1 MRCQAVARREK
12 ERRRPNLCLPRL
24 RQEVLRREWNLPR
37 IVEVDD
43 ADDREN
49 DNADYAG
56 LPELDGFLDT
66 RNRSEN
72 RSVLVVS
79 FSIFFNG
86 LFFGYWRLRI
96 LISMA
101 VFVFLVT

>member
-1 MRCQAVARREK
+1 MRRQAMERREK
-12 ERRRPNLCLPRL
+12 ERRRSNLCLPGV
-24 RQEVLRREWNLPR
+24 RQKVLRREWNLPR

-72 RSVLVVS
+72 CSVLAG
-79 FSIFFNG
+79 IF
-86 LFFGYWRLRI
+86 L
-96 LISMA
+96 
-101 VFVFLVT
+101 